1 MILLSLL
8 LSWRTGSKGNG
19 RSYIDI
25 VPRET
30 QASWLSSLL
39 SLRTGSKRKGQKY
52 TDTVADLPSC
62 GTPA

>member
-8 LSWRTGSKGNG
+8 LSLRTGSKRKG
-19 RSYIDI
+19 RRCIDI

-30 QASWLSSLL
+30 LSSWLSSLL
-39 SLRTGSKRKGQKY
+39 SLRTGSKRKGRKY